1 MPHTTRVLVIHP
13 NGETYASR
21 NRAESLVEADRAY
34 WRDLSKTVL
43 VILSLSDD
51 TPNDG
56 YEYGG
61 KKSYN
66 RRDTAEA
73 CDLRNRAII
82 RVPIEE
88 RDRTLI
94 PVRQAGGAK
103 VMQLKPKTD
112 RRTGGAHT
120 PRRMNLY
127 RPKDAQ
133 AVSVRANN
141 DNPQGFC
148 LESRSRDLGDGDRDR
163 IY

>member
-1 MPHTTRVLVIHP
+1 MSNTTSLSIRVIHP
-13 NGETYASR
+13 DGEAFATPA
-21 NRAESLVEADRAY
+21 RAQRIVDSGRGY
-34 WRDLSKTVL
+34 WRNLAKTIL
-43 VILSLSDD
+43 VINAFADD
-51 TPNDG
+51 EPNNG

-94 PVRQAGGAK
+94 PIRQAGGAK

-141 DNPQGFC
+141 DNPEGFC
-148 LESRSRDLGDGDRDR
+148 LEARHHDLGDQDR